1 MKQLPHTHFLNICC
15 IRVTSII
22 RNLETVICFVH
33 VVKEPLMKCWKS
45 CCDTS
50 DGTFRLQGGEV
61 HRLFTGMHCSYP
73 QVTFGFAT
81 RDPEAPEGGE
91 LILGGSDPKHYTG
104 EFTYLPVD
112 RKMYWQFKMDK

>member
-1 MKQLPHTHFLNICC
+1 MTQ
-15 IRVTSII
+15 
-22 RNLETVICFVH
+22 VIAHSGWREGRC
-33 VVKEPLMKCWKS
+33 
-45 CCDTS
+45 
-50 DGTFRLQGGEV
+50 
-61 HRLFTGMHCSYP
+61 RLFTEMHHSNP
-73 QVTFGFAT
+73 KVMFGFAT